1 MATGSRPRR
10 PVVGSRTSTPRPR
23 KVAGRVPG
31 SSDVPEPPDAPLPS
45 AESPPAE
52 VITPELGT
60 ELPEEPAEPAD
71 IQPGEHGRRATLAL
85 VVVIVLLVAVALGEG
100 WYLWVKDDSGAV
112 PTAEQPVVTSEVAT
126 ASAVDTA
133 AQALKDIVETS
144 WKDYDQQVE
153 EAMTKMT
160 STFAKEYR
168 GTAEPIAA
176 EIKRSKTEIKVEVT
190 GQGVVRASAEQVQAL
205 VFLTEL
211 VTHDGTDLKSTPYR
225 ALVTV
230 VNTDQG
236 WLVDDIQTK

>member
-23 KVAGRVPG
+23 KVAGRLPE
-31 SSDVPEPPDAPLPS
+31 VPEPPDAPVHPS
-45 AESPPAE
+45 DAPSTELIA
-52 VITPELGT
+52 PELGT
-60 ELPEEPAEPAD
+60 ELPDDSAEPGDAA
-71 IQPGEHGRRATLAL
+71 PGERGRRATLAL

-100 WYLWVKDDSGAV
+100 WYLWLKDDSSAV
-112 PTAEQPVVTSEVAT
+112 PTTDQPVVTSEVAT

-133 AQALKDIVETS
+133 AQALEDIVETS
-144 WKDYDQQVE
+144 WKDYDEQVD
-153 EAMTKMT
+153 EATTKMT

-211 VTHDGTDLKSTPYR
+211 VTHNGTDLKSTPYR